1 MAYVDNDVYHF
12 HWCLR
17 FRRFLCRRQVP
28 LFLGYYQSSQDPLSI
43 EATGRDYVARNG
55 SMLPLCSMLKVASRR
70 RVSELSCALSIFN
83 YASVDTCGG
92 IPEAPGVISP
102 QRMTGCCLINQR
114 SVHSA
119 CTQQA
124 TAQHRANL
132 LGSWDARPFPDS
144 DANLVSNGV
153 IVSAGLF
160 SNSTP
165 EVTIAVPVEEAPEVP
180 LFYRWNSDTCFPT
193 R

>member
-1 MAYVDNDVYHF
+1 MGV
-12 HWCLR
+12 C
-17 FRRFLCRRQVP
+17 CRCAACSKSPAGEGCQHSLVP
-28 LFLGYYQSSQDPLSI
+28 FSL
-43 EATGRDYVARNG
+43 
-55 SMLPLCSMLKVASRR
+55 
-70 RVSELSCALSIFN
+70 LSIFN
-83 YASVDTCGG
+83 YASVDNCGG

-153 IVSAGLF
+153 IVGAGLF

>member
-17 FRRFLCRRQVP
+17 VRRFLCRRQVP

-43 EATGRDYVARNG
+43 EATCRDYVVCAA
-55 SMLPLCSMLKVASRR
+55 CSKSPAGEGCQNSLVPFS
-70 RVSELSCALSIFN
+70 LLSIFN
-83 YASVDTCGG
+83 YASVDNCGG

-165 EVTIAVPVEEAPEVP
+165 EVTIAVPVEKAPEVP